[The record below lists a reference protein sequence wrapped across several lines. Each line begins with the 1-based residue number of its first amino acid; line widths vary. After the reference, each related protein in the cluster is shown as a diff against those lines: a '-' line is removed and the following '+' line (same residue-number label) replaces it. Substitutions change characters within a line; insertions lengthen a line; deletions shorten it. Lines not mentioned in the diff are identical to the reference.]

1 MPIGRVI
8 LLVLAFPVGL
18 AAYLVTGQLLTAAG
32 LAGVAGGLLLVFLP
46 LLVAGLCAIPLLIPF
61 VDYKAK
67 QALAGRPSAAPSS
80 PADRDHPRD

>member
-1 MPIGRVI
+1 MPIGRVV

-32 LAGVAGGLLLVFLP
+32 LAGALGGLVLIFLP
-46 LLVAGLCAIPLLIPF
+46 LLVAGLCAVPLLIPF

-67 QALAGRPSAAPSS
+67 QALADRPSAA
-80 PADRDHPRD
+80 ADRDTPRD